1 MARIA
6 VAQMTPD
13 PTSVQA
19 NLDKAAGLIASAADQ
34 GAELVLL
41 PEVALMGQ
49 DDAGEP
55 IQHQIPGAATDALA
69 QMARDAGAWVIM
81 GLREANPAGG
91 KPFNSAVVLDP
102 AGKLADVYRKVFLY
116 VGEKTGNE
124 SGEESCLLDLGFC
137 TAGLTI
143 CYDYIFP
150 EYIRALVVGGAR
162 LLLHST
168 AWQDNDTCR
177 EWSYPAREAYR
188 SQCLVRAL
196 ENNIFVASANRARSL
211 DANGNLYQ
219 VGGSSIIAPWGEV
232 LAEVDAAE
240 DVGVA
245 ELDFARAAEWSDAA
259 APYFKDYLETP
270 IPEV

>member
-6 VAQMTPD
+6 VAQMDPD
-13 PTSVQA
+13 VADLQV
-19 NLDKAAGLIASAADQ
+19 NLDKARALIAAAADQ
-34 GAELVLL
+34 GAELVVL
-41 PEVALMGQ
+41 PEIALRGE
-49 DDAGEP
+49 DAEGNA
-55 IQHQIPGAATDALA
+55 ITLDVPGPAVDELA
-69 QMARDAGAWVIM
+69 SMAQDAGAWVVM
-81 GLREANPAGG
+81 GLAEAS
-91 KPFNSAVVLDP
+91 KPYNSAVVFDP

-116 VGEKTGNE
+116 LGENDGYEPGTE
-124 SGEESCLLDLGFC
+124 ACLLDFGFC

-162 LLLHST
+162 LLLHPT
-168 AWQDNDTCR
+168 AWQDNDVCR
-177 EWSYPAREAYR
+177 QWKYPAREAYR

-232 LAEVDAAE
+232 LAEVDAVE
-240 DVGVA
+240 DVAVA
-245 ELDFARAAEWSDAA
+245 DLDFARADEWASSA
-259 APYFKDYLETP
+259 APYFSDYLEKT